1 MIDAMAIFSA
11 ANNFAAFV
19 QCYGPA
25 LFVRDY
31 GPLLG
36 SALTGFTLLL
46 AYIQF
51 RRSNRNHHAADLKAI
66 EAKQVEIYQRLELE
80 SLSVFRFEAE
90 YRSIIPFYKSNLCP
104 PEPHPRGMER
114 SEAELTAR
122 KYYESTCNLFEIA
135 VRLRKK
141 YNSDIKLG
149 EQNSNKYI
157 ITRDYIEDDVFGSW
171 IAWFFDTACEWGFRA
186 VWHDLRDNYAP
197 QLRCDVFDPLVR
209 ELIAAWD
216 AEHAAAPRAN
226 LTIPEEELAPIRD
239 RFYQAVGKNFGC
251 ESALCWVNDI
261 RAEPFPQPPRAFV

>member
-1 MIDAMAIFSA
+1 MIDAMTIFSA
-11 ANNFAAFV
+11 VDNFIAFV
-19 QCYGPA
+19 QGYGLA
-25 LFVRDY
+25 RFVRDY
-31 GPLLG
+31 GALLG

-90 YRSIIPFYKSNLCP
+90 HRSILPFYKSNLCP
-104 PEPHPRGMER
+104 TDPHPRGMDRE
-114 SEAELTAR
+114 ETELTAR
-122 KYYESTCNLFEIA
+122 KYYETTCNLFEIA

-141 YNSDIKLG
+141 YNSNT
-149 EQNSNKYI
+149 QPNSSESDKYI
-157 ITRDYIEDDVFGSW
+157 IVKDYIEDDVFGSW

-197 QLRCDVFDPLVR
+197 QLRSDVFDPLVR

-216 AEHAAAPRAN
+216 AEHAAAPRTN
-226 LTIPEEELAPIRD
+226 LKIPEEELAPIRD
-239 RFYQAVGKNFGC
+239 RFYQEVGKKFGC
-251 ESALCWVNDI
+251 QSALCWVNDN